1 MCLVGVTMQTLRI
14 GEDGIGKVVVLI
26 DEEINFTVR
35 LLPKRRGRLKKKKLI
50 RIFYYGNKAGF
61 VYIITIVAANHGE
74 VHHAVRDAFPFG
86 CYIFFHN

>member
-1 MCLVGVTMQTLRI
+1 MRLVGVTMQTLRI

-26 DEEINFTVR
+26 DEEIYRQTFAETT
-35 LLPKRRGRLKKKKLI
+35 GTDEEEELI
-50 RIFYYGNKAGF
+50 HIFYHRNKAVF